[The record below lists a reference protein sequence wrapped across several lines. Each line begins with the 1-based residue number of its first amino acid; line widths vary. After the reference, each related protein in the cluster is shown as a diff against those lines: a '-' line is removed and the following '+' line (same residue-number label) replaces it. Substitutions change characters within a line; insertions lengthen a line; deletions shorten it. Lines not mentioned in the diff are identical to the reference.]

1 MQFGAVSPEASLRA
15 GELPFGLVVQVC
27 ASPSRQDSVFSHNRP
42 LRGFATHREANTPS
56 EARAEPCLGI
66 YLWLRATT
74 LLRLQTLSPHSRH
87 SPSLRSIHSRFRTG
101 CGIASCRP
109 CASFLLSLCF
119 LCLPCRNWRGLR
131 MIRPIGS
138 ARRLRRG
145 KWEEGR
151 GRTRARLPVRQ
162 GWRRLVSPRWF
173 CAEAKDAR
181 VVHLG
186 HALPAGPANCG
197 SGVTGLTTGGRMGV

>member
-15 GELPFGLVVQVC
+15 GELPFGLVVRVC
-27 ASPSRQDSVFSHNRP
+27 ASPSRQDSVFS
-42 LRGFATHREANTPS
+42 L
-56 EARAEPCLGI
+56 PCLCI

-131 MIRPIGS
+131 MIRPIES

-145 KWEEGR
+145 KREEGR

-162 GWRRLVSPRWF
+162 GWRRLASPRWF